1 MPYVYF
7 KYSAQQEEFFKRVE
21 ESMGRRYKVGVV
33 FTKGTKKSFTE
44 MSSTPTSRYSDTKI
58 VAQGEQSDF
67 KYTIPGGAK

>member
-44 MSSTPTSRYSDTKI
+44 MSPTPTSRYSDTKI